1 MVYDEDSVTWSFVH
15 NEYANDFNSVDDD
28 MSTVVPDLEAR
39 DSANRNPYRTYLH
52 RQFQPGDEINMNAQE
67 LRHFAR
73 RRQELAISE
82 ANEEARRRARDTEC
96 NWSTNSLAGS
106 EGGHTVEYE
115 MRIDWDREALDHH
128 RGFVYK
134 ADHFTWTHRCGEH
147 NCSWHWVSPTE
158 VTVCQ
163 RCNSRYIYKYGIFNC
178 THRLVSDWWLD
189 SPCDAWF
196 YFCTVCKGFY
206 SRKTHCCDRGCL
218 DVYALKRDRLTR
230 FQF

>member
-1 MVYDEDSVTWSFVH
+1 ME
-15 NEYANDFNSVDDD
+15 
-28 MSTVVPDLEAR
+28 P
-39 DSANRNPYRTYLH
+39 
-52 RQFQPGDEINMNAQE
+52 
-67 LRHFAR
+67 
-73 RRQELAISE
+73 
-82 ANEEARRRARDTEC
+82 
-96 NWSTNSLAGS
+96 
-106 EGGHTVEYE
+106 
-115 MRIDWDREALDHH
+115 
-128 RGFVYK
+128 
-134 ADHFTWTHRCGEH
+134 HRCGEH

-189 SPCDAWF
+189 PPCDAWF

-230 FQF
+230 SRFKRNTDITPLQLWKFLNLGMHSVLVTESGKGFFPFDL